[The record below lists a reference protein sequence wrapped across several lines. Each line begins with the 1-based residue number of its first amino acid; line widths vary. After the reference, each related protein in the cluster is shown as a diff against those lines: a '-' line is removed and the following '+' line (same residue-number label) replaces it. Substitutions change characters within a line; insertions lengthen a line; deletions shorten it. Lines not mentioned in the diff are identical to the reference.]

1 MTVSGG
7 SGGSS
12 GKTTTGVVGG
22 GPGDESGASDL
33 GGTHG
38 DAVVEAVDRASTDID
53 LAFAFS
59 FALSLS
65 FSLARDAAVFL
76 SARRTIA
83 DLRTVGSSDSV
94 AGVDGRVSFSLSLA
108 ALDLD
113 LGSAFGLTAPT
124 SFSLSGVSSSDS
136 SFAFSFSLP
145 LLVFAFALLAGFPR
159 TGAGSADGGGCG
171 DCVGLFRFF
180 DSAFG
185 ADVDGV
191 GGMLGGSER
200 AEAEARVRVCIGRG
214 AAGES
219 RDNLE
224 NGTDGD
230 TMLST
235 AARCFEL
242 ELEDEAEEVEED
254 EEAAEIGGGWRS
266 AVESIGGVREGGTG
280 GGGMSRESAA
290 QRIV

>member
-1 MTVSGG
+1 MSGG

-83 DLRTVGSSDSV
+83 DLRTEGSSDSV
-94 AGVDGRVSFSLSLA
+94 AGVDGRASFSLSLA
-108 ALDLD
+108 AFDLD
-113 LGSAFGLTAPT
+113 LGFAFDLTAPK

-145 LLVFAFALLAGFPR
+145 LPARAFALLTGFA
-159 TGAGSADGGGCG
+159 GAGADSADGGGCG

-185 ADVDGV
+185 VDVDGV
-191 GGMLGGSER
+191 GGTPGDPGR
-200 AEAEARVRVCIGRG
+200 AEADAREGVCAGRG
-214 AAGES
+214 TTGES

-230 TMLST
+230 TMLS
-235 AARCFEL
+235 AAVARCFEL
-242 ELEDEAEEVEED
+242 ECEEEAEEVEED
-254 EEAAEIGGGWRS
+254 EEAAEIRGGWS
-266 AVESIGGVREGGTG
+266 KVVESIGGVREGGTG

-290 QRIV
+290 Q